1 MNSEAGETLMSESL
15 ARTLGRIDAL
25 TAAVFG
31 ILELSK
37 NIPELSMAIK
47 ENMAEQSANRM
58 TDSDDPQYLQAFEDT
73 RDQILK
79 VLR

>member
-1 MNSEAGETLMSESL
+1 MNSEADETLMSESL
-15 ARTLGRIDAL
+15 SSTLGRIDAL

-47 ENMAEQSANRM
+47 ENMAEQSANRSP
-58 TDSDDPQYLQAFEDT
+58 DSEDPQYIQAFQDT